1 MNQQFG
7 VIKPIIDLQKASV
20 ESLIGNL
27 ILMWEQ
33 SGVFISG
40 APWLPEEGRDAF
52 RQWVDINKGACEDLK
67 NAVDRGYS
75 SLEKGFEKT
84 AQHIRQKTRQ
94 GMEQVRENLDPQHR
108 EQEEHREAA

>member
-52 RQWVDINKGACEDLK
+52 RQWVDINKEACENLK

-75 SLEKGFEKT
+75 SLEKGFERT
-84 AQHIRQKTRQ
+84 AQHIQQKTRQ
-94 GMEQVRENLDPQHR
+94 GMEQVRENLEQQRR
-108 EQEEHREAA
+108 EEEHREAA